1 MLFDRRRRHL
11 VAGVA
16 GLLAVAGVN
25 AACSS
30 DLVIDDFTTWL
41 TGLNNLG
48 SENGD
53 DGTMTAIAASPG
65 QVVFIPEGDDSYFY
79 ESFPCQQAVTE
90 GYNAIE
96 FSVVGPANG
105 SFALELQTTSDC
117 GSNEEG
123 VYNSSWNIVSGLTG
137 ERQTITLPLEGWDD
151 SPNYDGIV
159 GLAWSTFSQ
168 NGIQWSVG
176 NVSLVC
182 GGEGEGD
189 GSASQSSTVA
199 TKSTAT
205 ASQTQDITTTSSPVT
220 SPSPSATC
228 SNLLIDDWASQSRL
242 TFLGYNAMEQT
253 SSDDGSMSSV
263 VVSDNR
269 VTLTPQDEDSYFYS
283 QFGCLNTND
292 QYGGI
297 SFSVKAEK
305 GTSFSVTL
313 AYATTCGSGEEE
325 SITQSTSELDWTFD
339 GTEKLYSVPFS
350 AFPDVDTSKLTMIF
364 FGDFSDVVTF
374 GPMSFYCGS
383 DPSEYELPS
392 GTPTAP
398 PVTATTTEYPAATK
412 TMVIDTFGDPDL
424 NDLGQWHGVDE
435 EGITATFGNN
445 VMTLQTNNS
454 DLAWNTQLADDQC
467 LDLSSYAGGF
477 LHIAYSGSNKFSVA
491 LQQHNEACNPDIKPF
506 PETWDSLEAARYA
519 SESDIY
525 MPISHFNVN
534 LTRAIGFALKGF
546 YNTEP
551 TKLTRIEI
559 VDELPEDWP
568 AVPPKLASG
577 NLVFSCTRPNSFAF
591 AIDDGDPLLADRV
604 MEIVQQAGI
613 TVTFFTVGLPL
624 LDTTNG
630 LADIYKTMAS
640 RGHQI
645 ALHSYTHPP
654 LEGLPNEAAI
664 DWEYANDIGAV
675 KQVFGDTEENN
686 PVHLNYFRPPFGTEG
701 ARMRQRLAANLNNP
715 SPYLVQWS
723 VDVEDWLWAESDT
736 PEKQLDAFKRDV
748 EAGGNLV
755 VMHYLYNST
764 VELLPEFIE
773 VAKATGKRLMRVDQC
788 MEDPNAPPL
797 EDEEEEE

>member
-53 DGTMTAIAASPG
+53 DGSMTAIAASPG

-117 GSNEEG
+117 GSYEEG

-313 AYATTCGSGEEE
+313 AYTTTCGSGEEE

-339 GTEKLYSVPFS
+339 GTEKLYSVPFT

-424 NDLGQWHGVDE
+424 NDLGH
-435 EGITATFGNN
+435 
-445 VMTLQTNNS
+445 
-454 DLAWNTQLADDQC
+454 
-467 LDLSSYAGGF
+467 
-477 LHIAYSGSNKFSVA
+477 VA
-491 LQQHNEACNPDIKPF
+491 LQQHNAACNPDIKPF

-534 LTRAIGFALKGF
+534 LTRVIGFALKGF

-551 TKLTRIEI
+551 TELTRIEI

-764 VELLPEFIE
+764 VDLLPEFIE

>member
-1 MLFDRRRRHL
+1 MLFDRRHRHL

-65 QVVFIPEGDDSYFY
+65 QVVFIPKGDDSYFY

-263 VVSDNR
+263 VVRGNR

-283 QFGCLNTND
+283 QFGCLNTNEE
-292 QYGGI
+292 YGGI

-313 AYATTCGSGEEE
+313 AYTTTCGSGKEQ

-383 DPSEYELPS
+383 DPSEYEIPS

-412 TMVIDTFGDPDL
+412 TMVIDTFGDPDF
-424 NDLGQWHGVDE
+424 NDLGH
-435 EGITATFGNN
+435 
-445 VMTLQTNNS
+445 
-454 DLAWNTQLADDQC
+454 
-467 LDLSSYAGGF
+467 
-477 LHIAYSGSNKFSVA
+477 VA
-491 LQQHNEACNPDIKPF
+491 LQQHNAACNPDIKPF

-534 LTRAIGFALKGF
+534 LTRVIGFALKGF

-559 VDELPEDWP
+559 VNKLPEDWP

-630 LADIYKTMAS
+630 LAAIYKTMAS

-701 ARMRQRLAANLNNP
+701 ARMRQRLAANLDNP

-748 EAGGNLV
+748 KAGGNLV

>member
-1 MLFDRRRRHL
+1 MLLNRRHL

-16 GLLAVAGVN
+16 GLLAATGVH

-65 QVVFIPEGDDSYFY
+65 QVVFVPKDDGSYFY
-79 ESFPCQQAVTE
+79 ESFPCQQANTE
-90 GYNAIE
+90 GYNAIQ
-96 FSVVGPANG
+96 FSVLGPEGG
-105 SFALELQTTSDC
+105 SFAFELQTTSSCDD
-117 GSNEEG
+117 EVG
-123 VYNSSWNIVSGLTG
+123 VYNSSWTEVGDLTG
-137 ERQTITLPLEGWDD
+137 ERHTITLPLEGWDD

-159 GLAWSTFSQ
+159 GLTWSTFSE

-182 GGEGEGD
+182 GGGGDEGD
-189 GSASQSSTVA
+189 GGGSASQSSTVA
-199 TKSTAT
+199 TKPTAT
-205 ASQTQDITTTSSPVT
+205 TATSSQGSTTSSPAVS
-220 SPSPSATC
+220 SPPATC

-253 SSDDGSMSSV
+253 SSDDESMSSV

-269 VTLTPQDEDSYFYS
+269 VTLTPRDDDSYFYS
-283 QFGCLNTND
+283 QFGCLD
-292 QYGGI
+292 ASEQYGGI
-297 SFSVKAEK
+297 SFSVQAKR

-313 AYATTCGSGEEE
+313 AYVTKCGSQNEQ
-325 SITQSTSELDWTFD
+325 SVTQSTDELGWTFD

-350 AFPDVDTSKLTMIF
+350 AFADVDTTRLTMIY
-364 FGDFSDVVTF
+364 FGDFSGPVTF

-383 DPSEYELPS
+383 TPSEYELPS
-392 GTPTAP
+392 GIPTAP
-398 PVTATTTEYPAATK
+398 PITVTTTAAPAPTK
-412 TMVIDTFGDPDL
+412 AMVIDTFGDPET
-424 NDLGQWHGVDE
+424 NDLGH
-435 EGITATFGNN
+435 
-445 VMTLQTNNS
+445 
-454 DLAWNTQLADDQC
+454 
-467 LDLSSYAGGF
+467 
-477 LHIAYSGSNKFSVA
+477 VA
-491 LQQHNEACNPDIKPF
+491 LQQHNAVCDPDVKPY

-519 SESDIY
+519 TASDMYI
-525 MPISHFNVN
+525 PINHFAVD
-534 LTRAIGFALKGF
+534 LTRVIGFALKGF
-546 YNTEP
+546 YGTEP
-551 TKLTRIEI
+551 TRLTKMEI

-568 AVPPKLASG
+568 GVPPKLASG
-577 NLVFSCTRPNSFAF
+577 RLVFSCTRPDSFAF
-591 AIDDGDPLLADRV
+591 AIDDGDPALAPRV
-604 MEIVQQAGI
+604 MEIVQQADI
-613 TVTFFTVGLPL
+613 PVTFFTVGLPL
-624 LDTTNG
+624 LDRTNG
-630 LADIYKTMAS
+630 LADMYKTMAA

-654 LEGLPNEAAI
+654 LEGLPSDAAI

-675 KQVFGDTEENN
+675 RQVFGDGSPNNNNNNN
-686 PVHLNYFRPPFGTEG
+686 PVHTNYFRPPFGTEG
-701 ARMRQRLAANLNNP
+701 ARMRQRLAANLEDAN
-715 SPYLVQWS
+715 PYLVQWS

-748 EAGGNLV
+748 AAGGNLV

-797 EDEEEEE
+797 EDEEEG

>member
-1 MLFDRRRRHL
+1 MLLNRRHL

-16 GLLAVAGVN
+16 GLLAATGVH

-65 QVVFIPEGDDSYFY
+65 QVVFVPKDDGSYFY
-79 ESFPCQQAVTE
+79 ESFPCQQAITE
-90 GYNAIE
+90 GYSAIQ
-96 FSVVGPANG
+96 FSVLGPERG
-105 SFALELQTTSDC
+105 SFAFELQTTSSCED
-117 GSNEEG
+117 EEG
-123 VYNSSWNIVSGLTG
+123 VYNSSWTEVGDLTG

-159 GLAWSTFSQ
+159 GLTWSTFSE

-182 GGEGEGD
+182 GGGGDEGD
-189 GSASQSSTVA
+189 GGGSASQSSPVA
-199 TKSTAT
+199 TKPAATTAT
-205 ASQTQDITTTSSPVT
+205 SSQGTTSSPAVS
-220 SPSPSATC
+220 SPPATC

-253 SSDDGSMSSV
+253 SSDDESMSSV

-269 VTLTPQDEDSYFYS
+269 VTLTPRDDDSYFYS
-283 QFGCLNTND
+283 QFGCLD
-292 QYGGI
+292 AREQYGGI
-297 SFSVKAEK
+297 SFSVQAKR

-313 AYATTCGSGEEE
+313 AYVTKCGSQNEQ
-325 SITQSTSELDWTFD
+325 SVTQSTDELGWTFD

-350 AFPDVDTSKLTMIF
+350 AFADVDITKLTMIY
-364 FGDFSDVVTF
+364 FGDLSGPVTF

-383 DPSEYELPS
+383 APSEYELPS

-398 PVTATTTEYPAATK
+398 AITVTTTAAPAPTK
-412 TMVIDTFGDPDL
+412 TMVIDTFGDPET
-424 NDLGQWHGVDE
+424 NDLGH
-435 EGITATFGNN
+435 
-445 VMTLQTNNS
+445 
-454 DLAWNTQLADDQC
+454 
-467 LDLSSYAGGF
+467 
-477 LHIAYSGSNKFSVA
+477 VA
-491 LQQHNEACNPDIKPF
+491 LQQHNAACDPDVKPY

-519 SESDIY
+519 TASDMYI
-525 MPISHFNVN
+525 PINHFAVD
-534 LTRAIGFALKGF
+534 LTRVIGFALKGF
-546 YNTEP
+546 YGAEP
-551 TKLTRIEI
+551 TRLTKIEI

-568 AVPPKLASG
+568 GVPPKLASG
-577 NLVFSCTRPNSFAF
+577 RLVFSCTRPDSFAF
-591 AIDDGDPLLADRV
+591 AIDDGDPALAPRV
-604 MEIVQQAGI
+604 MEIVQQADI
-613 TVTFFTVGLPL
+613 PVTFFTVGLPL
-624 LDTTNG
+624 LDPTNG
-630 LADIYKTMAS
+630 LADIYKTMAA

-654 LEGLPNEAAI
+654 LEGLPSDAAI
-664 DWEYANDIGAV
+664 DWEYVNDIGAV
-675 KQVFGDTEENN
+675 RQVFGDGSPNNNNSNNNNNN
-686 PVHLNYFRPPFGTEG
+686 PVHTNYFRPPFGTEG
-701 ARMRQRLAANLNNP
+701 ARMRQRLAANLENP
-715 SPYLVQWS
+715 NPYLVQWS

-748 EAGGNLV
+748 AAGGNLV

-797 EDEEEEE
+797 EDEEEG